1 MFTDWFKDIMQRLE
15 SKCFLSF
22 FLSLFLSASL
32 SFCLSFCLRLFLNV
46 WMSVFLFFSLS
57 ISYFKSKNF
66 LFLFPTL
73 KAITFYLTLSFSQN
87 LLTLSSCFS
96 LWNISCRFCLPA
108 CLFIRSVHLSFSA
121 HPTTQQCWVANRCST
136 KWDFNFFYSLGFVF
150 SCYLEGAQRTAPFT
164 Q

>member
-22 FLSLFLSASL
+22 CRSFCLRLFLSASL
-32 SFCLSFCLRLFLNV
+32 SECLSF
-46 WMSVFLFFSLS
+46 FFSL
-57 ISYFKSKNF
+57 F
-66 LFLFPTL
+66 LFLTL
-73 KAITFYLTLSFSQN
+73 KAITFYLTLSF
-87 LLTLSSCFS
+87 LLFSYWNKNFFRLSSCFS
-96 LWNISCRFCLPA
+96 LWNISCQFCLPA
-108 CLFIRSVHLSFSA
+108 CLFIRSVRLSFSA

-136 KWDFNFFYSLGFVF
+136 KWDFKFFFSFDFVF